1 MRSASAGELEASE
14 LGAVHPADV
23 LAEQRRRFAR
33 HLATEEVK
41 LDPPV
46 AVVVSDAQELLTD
59 FGTAAELFENLA
71 AQARGLGF
79 SSLALA
85 AGKLPHAFEV
95 GAAKPPR
102 HEIALA
108 ALHDGGSD
116 DDRGLRH
123 ARCPG

>member
-1 MRSASAGELEASE
+1 MTTPFSATPAGLNEVCVGRGKLEASSS
-14 LGAVHPADV
+14 ARFNPADV

-33 HLATEEVK
+33 HLAAEEVK

-46 AVVVSDAQELLTD
+46 GVVVSDGQELLTH

-85 AGKLPHAFEV
+85 AGKLPQPSRWV
-95 GAAKPPR
+95 PR
-102 HEIALA
+102 
-108 ALHDGGSD
+108 S
-116 DDRGLRH
+116 RRVT
-123 ARCPG
+123 R